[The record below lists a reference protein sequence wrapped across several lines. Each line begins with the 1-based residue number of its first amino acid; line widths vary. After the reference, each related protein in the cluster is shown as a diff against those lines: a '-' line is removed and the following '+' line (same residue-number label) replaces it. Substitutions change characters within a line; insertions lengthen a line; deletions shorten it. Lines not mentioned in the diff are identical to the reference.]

1 MKIEKVRKESF
12 TVIGK
17 EGSTLQGEGFIQK
30 LYDEA
35 NAHFNEI
42 AMLARKDEQG
52 NLLGIWGLMSDFSRS
67 YKPWE
72 NFNRG
77 LYLAGV
83 EVFDDSVAPAGW
95 NKWTVPAYEYL
106 KVEAEGPDTFDR
118 MVEYL
123 KDHKIELAGAV
134 FDYSCL
140 KTGRNYMYFPVE
152 KT

>member
-35 NAHFNEI
+35 NAHFSEI

-52 NLLGIWGLMSDFSRS
+52 NLLGIRGLMSDFSRS

-95 NKWTVPAYEYL
+95 NK
-106 KVEAEGPDTFDR
+106 
-118 MVEYL
+118 
-123 KDHKIELAGAV
+123 
-134 FDYSCL
+134 
-140 KTGRNYMYFPVE
+140 
-152 KT
+152 

>member
-17 EGSTLQGEGFIQK
+17 EGSTLQGESFIQK

-52 NLLGIWGLMSDFSRS
+52 NLYGIRGLMSGFSRS

-83 EVFDDSVAPAGW
+83 EAFDDSVAPAGW
-95 NKWTVPAYEYL
+95 NK
-106 KVEAEGPDTFDR
+106 
-118 MVEYL
+118 
-123 KDHKIELAGAV
+123 
-134 FDYSCL
+134 
-140 KTGRNYMYFPVE
+140 
-152 KT
+152 